1 MKIFVTGGSGFLGA
15 RLIPRLMAEGHEVLA
30 MARSPSADGKL
41 RALGAVPVRGDM
53 NNPGDMAMP
62 PVDAVIHLAAH
73 FRFAGPRA
81 PYFRVNVD
89 GTKALLKAA
98 RAAGA
103 SSFIYLTAA
112 AVIMDDH
119 GSPIRNADER
129 APTFPKSFSPYIA
142 SKATSEAG
150 VLAASGSGLRTIAI
164 RPPGIWGPGDA
175 FSRNIPHA
183 IRSGRFAFIARGD
196 YPYSTCHVDN
206 VVEALICA
214 LDRGEGG
221 RAYFIRDPENTTFR
235 AFIDGLAKL
244 QGLSIDTLRSV
255 PYGAAFFMGRMMELG
270 ARVRRS
276 DQDPPLS
283 RTMVRLIGSPFT
295 IDDSAA
301 RRDLGYVG
309 RVSRLEGLASY
320 GVGQPPG
327 GGASDGCLTDA
338 R

>member
-1 MKIFVTGGSGFLGA
+1 MKILVTGASGFLGA
-15 RLIPRLMAEGHEVLA
+15 RLVPKLIAEGHDVVA
-30 MARSPSADGKL
+30 MARSTSADDKL
-41 RALGAVPVRGDM
+41 RALGAEPVRGDL
-53 NNPGDMAMP
+53 NTLGDMAIP

-81 PYFRVNVD
+81 PYFQVNVD

-98 RAAGA
+98 QAAGA

-112 AVIMDDH
+112 AVIMDDR
-119 GSPIRNADER
+119 GSPIRNSDES
-129 APTFPKSFSPYIA
+129 APTFPRSFSPYIA

-150 VLAASGSGLRTIAI
+150 VLAANRPGFRTIAI

-183 IRSGRFAFIARGD
+183 IRSGQFAFIARGD

-206 VVEALICA
+206 VSEALICA

-221 RAYFIRDPENTTFR
+221 KAYFIRDRENTTFR

-244 QGLSIDTLRSV
+244 QGLSIDQLRSV
-255 PYGAAFFMGRMMELG
+255 PYGMAFFMGRMMELG
-270 ARVRRS
+270 ARLRRS
-276 DQDPPLS
+276 DQDPPLT
-283 RTMVRLIGSPFT
+283 RTMVRLIGREFT

-301 RRDLGYVG
+301 RRDLGYLG
-309 RVSRLEGLASY
+309 KVSRLEGLASY
-320 GVGQPPG
+320 GAG
-327 GGASDGCLTDA
+327 
-338 R
+338 

>member
-1 MKIFVTGGSGFLGA
+1 MKILVTGGSGFLGS
-15 RLIPRLMAEGHEVLA
+15 RLVPKLIAEGHDVVA
-30 MARSPSADGKL
+30 MARSASADDTL
-41 RALGAVPVRGDM
+41 RALGAEPVRGDL
-53 NNPGDMAMP
+53 NTLGDMAMP

-81 PYFRVNVD
+81 PYFQVNVD

-98 RAAGA
+98 QAAGA

-112 AVIMDDH
+112 AVIMDDR
-119 GSPIRNADER
+119 GSPIRNSDES
-129 APTFPKSFSPYIA
+129 APTFPRSFSPYIA

-150 VLAASGSGLRTIAI
+150 ILAANRPGFRTIVI

-183 IRSGRFAFIARGD
+183 IRSGQFAFIARGD

-206 VVEALICA
+206 VSEALICA

-221 RAYFIRDPENTTFR
+221 KAYFIRDRENTTFR

-244 QGLSIDTLRSV
+244 QGLSIDQLRSV
-255 PYGAAFFMGRMMELG
+255 PYGMAFFMGRMMELG
-270 ARVRRS
+270 ARLRRS
-276 DQDPPLS
+276 DQDPPLT
-283 RTMVRLIGSPFT
+283 RTMVRLIGREFT

-301 RRDLGYVG
+301 RRDLGYLG
-309 RVSRLEGLASY
+309 KVSRLEGLASY
-320 GVGQPPG
+320 GAG
-327 GGASDGCLTDA
+327 
-338 R
+338 

>member
-1 MKIFVTGGSGFLGA
+1 MKILVTGGSGFLGS
-15 RLIPRLMAEGHEVLA
+15 RLVPKLVAEGHDVFA
-30 MARSPSADGKL
+30 MTRSSSADGKVQ
-41 RALGAVPVRGDM
+41 ALGAMPVRGDM
-53 NNPGDMAMP
+53 DNLGGMAMP
-62 PVDAVIHLAAH
+62 PVNAVIHLAARFH
-73 FRFAGPRA
+73 FAGPRA
-81 PYFRVNVD
+81 PYFRINVD

-98 RAAGA
+98 QAAGV

-112 AVIMDDH
+112 AVIMDDR

-129 APTFPKSFSPYIA
+129 APTFKDSFSPYIA

-150 VLAASGSGLRTIAI
+150 VLAANRPGFRTIAI

-183 IRSGRFAFIARGD
+183 IRSGQFAFIARGD

-206 VVEALICA
+206 VAEALICA

-221 RAYFIRDPENTTFR
+221 KAYFVRDPDNTTFR

-244 QGLSIDTLRSV
+244 QGLSIDKLRSV
-255 PYGAAFFMGRMMELG
+255 PYGMAFFMGRMMELG
-270 ARVRRS
+270 ARLRRS
-276 DQDPPLS
+276 DQDPALT
-283 RTMVRLIGSPFT
+283 RTMVRMIGREFT

-309 RVSRLEGLASY
+309 KVSRLEGLASY
-320 GVGQPPG
+320 GAG
-327 GGASDGCLTDA
+327 
-338 R
+338 